1 MKTRTPHCIVCATEL
16 ASFLQCKQGTVLRCR
31 QCGLGVLK
39 DIPQKTKVF
48 KYYNTFYDERQS
60 ERFHPLFELAIRFF
74 RQLRVRVVE
83 SFAQKKGK
91 ILDVG
96 FGRPLD
102 LEIFQHRGW
111 EAYGT
116 QIVPHTVHVAQQ
128 HGLKAFL
135 GELPDAQYHARSFDV
150 VTIWHVLEHLHEP
163 GTYLKEA
170 HRILKPNG
178 KLIIEVPNIS
188 SPIARWFGCNWLG
201 LDLPHHLYHFT
212 PAALSR
218 FLRQHGFSVI
228 KTKFFSLEQSPFAA
242 LQSMIN
248 ALTGQRNVVF
258 ESIKTQGAKI
268 PAWVKAFHALLA
280 VALAP
285 FALLLSVL
293 LGLAGK
299 GDIMRFY
306 CVKREGHK
314 I

>member
-1 MKTRTPHCIVCATEL
+1 MKARSPHCIVCSTEL
-16 ASFLQCKQGTVLRCR
+16 RPLLHCKQGSVLRCGS
-31 QCGLGVLK
+31 CGLGVLK
-39 DIPQKTKVF
+39 DIPEKKKVF
-48 KYYNTFYDERQS
+48 GYYDTFYDERQS
-60 ERFHPLFELAIRFF
+60 ERFHPLFEFAIKFF

-83 SFAQKKGK
+83 SFAKRKGK

-102 LEIFQHRGW
+102 LEIFQRRGW
-111 EAYGT
+111 KAYGT
-116 QIVPHTVHVAQQ
+116 QIVAHTVRVAQQ

-135 GELPDAQYHARSFDV
+135 GELPDAKYPASSFDV
-150 VTIWHVLEHLHEP
+150 VTIWHVLEHLHAP
-163 GTYLKEA
+163 GTYLAEA
-170 HRILKPNG
+170 HRILKPGG
-178 KLIIEVPNIS
+178 KLIVEVPNIS

-201 LDLPHHLYHFT
+201 LDLPHHIYHFT
-212 PAALSR
+212 PAALGR
-218 FLRQHGFSVI
+218 LLHQHGFRVV

-242 LQSMIN
+242 LQSMIS

-268 PAWVKAFHALLA
+268 SAWTKAFHALLA

-285 FALLLSVL
+285 FALFLSVL

-306 CVKREGHK
+306 CVKNA
-314 I
+314 